1 MFRKILIANRG
12 EIALR
17 IIRTCKRLR
26 VKTVAVYSE
35 PDLESR
41 HVTSADEAF
50 QIGSGPPSDSY
61 LNIARI
67 VKTAKKSGAEAVHPG
82 YGFLAE
88 NVEFA
93 KACEESGLVFI
104 GPSSRI
110 LRNVA
115 NKFESKRFAKAAGVP
130 VVPGAN
136 REVQSVGEAKAAAR
150 RIGFPVL
157 LKAAFGGGGRGM
169 RIARTTEELEKGF
182 ETARSEANAGFGHP
196 ELYVEKYLHEPR
208 HIEVQ
213 ILAGPRGKLVHLGER
228 ECSLQRR
235 YQKILEETPSP
246 ALDAKKRKRLIS
258 LAFRVIRAT
267 RYENAG
273 TVEFVMSKAG
283 EFYYLETNKRIQ
295 VEHLISEMVTGIDI
309 VEKQLMIASEHRL
322 DLSQND
328 IEFAGAA
335 INCRINAE
343 DPTRGFIPSPGRVE
357 KFVPPGGPGIRV
369 DSMLYDGALIP
380 EYYDSLVAK
389 VAAQG
394 LERTEAIQRMKVAL
408 SEMVVD
414 GVNTTIPVHQ
424 AILDDRK
431 FLHGSYHVQFLD
443 KMLSGWR
450 PQLRTAP
457 EEIAAVFL
465 AIRRTMGSVLTSQP
479 QKTDR
484 QGWWRSGF
492 EEPPFDRQALFIEG
506 L

>member
-17 IIRTCKRLR
+17 IIRTCKKLR

-41 HVTSADEAF
+41 HVTSADEAYP
-50 QIGSGPPSDSY
+50 IGAGAPSESY
-61 LNIARI
+61 LNIPKI
-67 VKTAKKSGAEAVHPG
+67 VKAATKSGVEAVHPG

-88 NVEFA
+88 NIDFA
-93 KACEESGLVFI
+93 RACEEARLVFV
-104 GPSSRI
+104 GPSSKV
-110 LRNVA
+110 LGNVA
-115 NKFESKRFAKAAGVP
+115 NKFESKQFAKDAGVP

-136 REVQSVGEAKAAAR
+136 REVQSVEESAAEAR

-169 RIARTTEELEKGF
+169 RIARTTKELEKVF

-196 ELYVEKYLHEPR
+196 ELYVEKYRQEPR

-213 ILAGPRGKLVHLGER
+213 ILSGPRGRLVHLGER

-246 ALDAKKRKRLIS
+246 ALDTEKRKRLIS
-258 LAFRVIRAT
+258 LALKVIRAT

-273 TVEFVMSKAG
+273 TVEFVMSERG

-295 VEHLISEMVTGIDI
+295 VEHLISEMVTGVDI
-309 VEKQLMIASEHRL
+309 VEKQLRMASGARR
-322 DLSQND
+322 DLSQEE
-328 IEFAGAA
+328 IEFTGAA
-335 INCRINAE
+335 MNCRINAE
-343 DPTRGFIPSPGRVE
+343 DPARGFVPSPGRVD
-357 KFVPPGGPGIRV
+357 KFVPPGGPGVRV
-369 DSMLYDGALIP
+369 DSALYDGAFVP

-394 LERTEAIQRMKVAL
+394 LDRIEVIERMKVAL
-408 SEMVVD
+408 GETVVA
-414 GVNTTIPVHQ
+414 GIKTTIPIHQ
-424 AILDDRK
+424 TILEDKRFREGD
-431 FLHGSYHVQFLD
+431 YHAQFLD

-450 PQLRTAP
+450 PKAETTAD
-457 EEIAAVFL
+457 EIAAVFL
-465 AIRRTMGSVLTSQP
+465 AIRRAIVAAPTLNHPNTSP
-479 QKTDR
+479 R
-484 QGWWRSGF
+484 SPWRSRL
-492 EEPPFDRQALFIEG
+492 EEPQLGRQALYVEG